1 MTLKIF
7 GRRYKMQYPLEGRT
21 MKWGMIVDLSKCV
34 RYYGCVVVGR
44 VKNFL
49 FFGHDWTQM
58 TAVEP
63 D

>member
-1 MTLKIF
+1 
-7 GRRYKMQYPLEGRT
+7 MQYPLEGRT